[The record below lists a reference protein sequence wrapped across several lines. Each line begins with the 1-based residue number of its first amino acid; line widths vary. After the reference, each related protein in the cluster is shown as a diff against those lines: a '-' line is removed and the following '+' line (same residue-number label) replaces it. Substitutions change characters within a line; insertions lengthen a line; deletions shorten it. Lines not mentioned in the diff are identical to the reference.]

1 LVVSD
6 KDTAIALLKT
16 EMDELK
22 SKINDLNEQ
31 LRKKS
36 NTLRETE
43 ADLERERKSKREF
56 EKMYKDT
63 KKTLDEV

>member
-6 KDTAIALLKT
+6 KDAAIALLKT
-16 EMDELK
+16 EIDDLK

-56 EKMYKDT
+56 EKLYKDT

>member
-1 LVVSD
+1 MVVSD